1 MEGIKKIVLSLI
13 VIFLTVCDYFFKW
26 AHTDFFSDIAATYV
40 GGNNTE
46 NGFKVLFD
54 MYVYKGWE
62 YHINQSHDMDSFQLC
77 LAFLILLALSLRNFG
92 MLIKKI
98 LMLLKEYE
106 MGRL

>member
-1 MEGIKKIVLSLI
+1 MT
-13 VIFLTVCDYFFKW
+13 IFLNG
-26 AHTDFFSDIAATYV
+26 HTQTFSLTLQLPTWEETTQKMV
-40 GGNNTE
+40 
-46 NGFKVLFD
+46 FKVLFD